1 MTPIITC
8 LLDGRYE
15 LAEGLLWDEL
25 TKHLFFCDILGK
37 QIHAMHWDTKEVTTW
52 DFPKVVGSFGLCK
65 DGRLIVAMKD
75 EIILFNTVTKIYEVI
90 AKIEPD
96 NPRTRLNDG
105 KVGPDG
111 AFWVGTMDDISPRT
125 PIASLYRVA
134 PDGNVTQIAT
144 EIRTSNGLAWSPDTK
159 TMYHS
164 DTGSGEVFAYD
175 FDRDF
180 GAVTNQRKFAQ
191 LDNTVGRPDGA
202 TVDTDGNY
210 WSAGVSAG
218 NVNCFAP
225 DGQLLQSIAMP
236 VPRPTIPCFAGPN
249 LSTLVVA
256 SLRPH
261 GDDELLKEFPKSGG
275 IFAMDVEHKGL
286 PTYRFG

>member
-1 MTPIITC
+1 M
-8 LLDGRYE
+8 
-15 LAEGLLWDEL
+15 
-25 TKHLFFCDILGK
+25 
-37 QIHAMHWDTKEVTTW
+37 
-52 DFPKVVGSFGLCK
+52 
-65 DGRLIVAMKD
+65 
-75 EIILFNTVTKIYEVI
+75 
-90 AKIEPD
+90 
-96 NPRTRLNDG
+96 
-105 KVGPDG
+105 
-111 AFWVGTMDDISPRT
+111 
-125 PIASLYRVA
+125 A

-202 TVDTDGNY
+202 TTDTDGNY

-249 LSTLVVA
+249 LNTLVVA

>member
-15 LAEGLLWDEL
+15 LAEGLVWDEL
-25 TKHLFFCDILGK
+25 SNNLFFCDILGK
-37 QIHAMHWDTKEVTTW
+37 QIHAMQWDSKEVVTW
-52 DFPKVVGSFGLCK
+52 DFPEVVGSFGLCK
-65 DGRLIVAMKD
+65 DRRLVVAMKD
-75 EIILFNTVTKIYEVI
+75 EIILFDTTSKVYDTI

-125 PIASLYRVA
+125 PIAGLYRVA
-134 PDGNVTQIAT
+134 PDGTVQKFA
-144 EIRTSNGLAWSPDTK
+144 EELRTSNGLAWSPDNK

-164 DTGSGEVFAYD
+164 DTGSGMVYTYD
-175 FDRDF
+175 FDKDF
-180 GAVTNQRKFAQ
+180 GTASNQKQFLQ

-202 TVDTDGNY
+202 TTDTEGNY
-210 WSAGVSAG
+210 WSAGISAG
-218 NVNCFAP
+218 NLNCFAP
-225 DGQLLQSIAMP
+225 DGELIFSIPMP
-236 VPRPTIPCFAGPN
+236 VPRPTVPCFAGPH
-249 LSTLVVA
+249 LKTMVVA

-261 GDDELLKEFPKSGG
+261 GDEDLLKEFPKSGG
-275 IFAMDVEHKGL
+275 LFAMDVEHKGL
-286 PTYRFG
+286 PTFRFG